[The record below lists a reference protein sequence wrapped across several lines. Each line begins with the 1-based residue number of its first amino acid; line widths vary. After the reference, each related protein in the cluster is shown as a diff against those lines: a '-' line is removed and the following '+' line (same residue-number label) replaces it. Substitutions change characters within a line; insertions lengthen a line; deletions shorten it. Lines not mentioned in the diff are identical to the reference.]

1 MARPAN
7 SDSANERMRERLAG
21 AALRLFREAGPEGVS
36 LRKLSQELGVSHTML
51 YRYFDNKDALFTAV
65 RVASLQVLH
74 GALLEADVAAA
85 PVLTR
90 IRAAV
95 QALVSFGLQY
105 PREYR
110 FLFAD
115 EQPELSGNHALLQL
129 RHQVFDH
136 IVMIATVAQRQQVIA
151 LEPRTWV
158 HMAWALLHGILT
170 LRESNQLLEGRQFD
184 ELLEPALT
192 LLLPGT

>member
-1 MARPAN
+1 
-7 SDSANERMRERLAG
+7 MRERLAG

-36 LRKLSQELGVSHTML
+36 LRKLSQELGISHTML